1 VCNLD
6 YTHFKGVYNY
16 NDVQIAT
23 SIENNLKY
31 FLDNAFLQIGAW
43 TNVNWTGYLS
53 SPVGNPGKLSWVN
66 EQSYTNG
73 QVWQGIRK
81 DWAWETGVSFS
92 GNYPI
97 AINSVTVSGISITG
111 GYYVDYPQGRV
122 IFNTPISTSSNVYIN
137 YSYRNVQTYIA
148 DEAPWLQELQYN
160 TQDSTNT
167 QFTQDPRTGNW
178 SIGSF
183 NRIQLPAIILQVIPR
198 AGSYP
203 YEMGNG
209 SLVLQQDVL
218 FHVLSEKRR
227 VRNDLMSVFLL
238 QNDRS
243 IYLFDENK
251 IKTDKVFPI
260 NYRGEKINNL
270 LYSDL
275 VSETGYRD
283 RLCRFTK
290 CRSIESNMQYRNL
303 YDGMVLTTLELVFD
317 KI

>member
-1 VCNLD
+1 VNNLD
-6 YTHFKGVYNY
+6 YIHFKGVHNY

-23 SIENNLKY
+23 SIENNLKH

-43 TNVNWTGYLS
+43 TNVYWTGYVA

-66 EQSYTNG
+66 EHSYLNG
-73 QVWQGIRK
+73 RVWQGIRK
-81 DWAWETGVSFS
+81 DWVWETGLSFS

-97 AINSVTVSGISITG
+97 SISSVNVSGVDITG

-122 IFNTPISTSSNVYIN
+122 VFNTPISTTTNVYVN

-148 DEAPWLQELQYN
+148 DDAPWLQELQYN
-160 TQDSTNT
+160 TQDATNT

-178 SIGSF
+178 SVGSF
-183 NRIQLPAIILQVIPR
+183 NRIQLPAVVLQVIPR

-218 FHVLSEKRR
+218 FHILSEKRR
-227 VRNDLMSVFLL
+227 IRNDLMSMFLL

-251 IKTDKVFPI
+251 IKKEKVFPL
-260 NYRGEKINNL
+260 NYRGERSNSL

-283 RLCRFTK
+283 MLCRFTR
-290 CRSIESNMQYRNL
+290 CRSVESNMHYRNL

-317 KI
+317 NI